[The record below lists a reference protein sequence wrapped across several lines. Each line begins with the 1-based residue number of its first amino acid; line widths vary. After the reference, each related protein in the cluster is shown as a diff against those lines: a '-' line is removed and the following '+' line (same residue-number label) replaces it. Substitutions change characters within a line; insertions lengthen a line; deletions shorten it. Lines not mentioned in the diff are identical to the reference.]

1 MCVGGRPA
9 MELYQETMA
18 RLDLFTAVG
27 LRVSYVWEH
36 EFIEWQ
42 KAAACL
48 QLGASFLVPYFRV
61 CKVGVGLP

>member
-18 RLDLFTAVG
+18 RLDLFAAAG

-36 EFIEWQ
+36 EFTEWQ
-42 KAAACL
+42 KAAVCL
-48 QLGASFLVPYFRV
+48 HLVARGGGRQEV
-61 CKVGVGLP
+61 NV